1 MIFFFFFC
9 NKWLNST
16 LSVRENFQILVYY
29 DGKTNKMKKKL
40 ITKKEGYRQVMK
52 NIFTDSE
59 WPAWKAQAKFFKIQT
74 IVTTLNK
81 RKG

>member
-1 MIFFFFFC
+1 
-9 NKWLNST
+9 
-16 LSVRENFQILVYY
+16 
-29 DGKTNKMKKKL
+29 MKKKL
-40 ITKKEGYRQVMK
+40 ITKKEGYKQVMK

>member
-1 MIFFFFFC
+1 
-9 NKWLNST
+9 
-16 LSVRENFQILVYY
+16 
-29 DGKTNKMKKKL
+29 
-40 ITKKEGYRQVMK
+40 MK

-81 RKG
+81 KGLTIEIFTGFLLFFCLLWKGKTKSEVPYQETSAAGFW